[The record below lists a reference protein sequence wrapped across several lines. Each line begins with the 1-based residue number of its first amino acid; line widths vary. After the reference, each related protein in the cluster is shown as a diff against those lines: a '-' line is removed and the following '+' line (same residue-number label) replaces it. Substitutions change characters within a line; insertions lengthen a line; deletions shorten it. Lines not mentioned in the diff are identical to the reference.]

1 MNKILVCTVSLDIL
15 ERAVIQGQSVV
26 SLEPKIS
33 SLEKEDLTLLRE
45 KVADQGKIID
55 FQQKLMEETRTQVTS
70 VAETV
75 QKEVKSYAQ
84 VVKVSCDNALAPQQ
98 VRKVVKQIKDSD
110 DRSRNL
116 MIYGLV
122 EEDEEK

>member
-75 QKEVKSYAQ
+75 KSILVGQPWHHYVSSVFQ
-84 VVKVSCDNALAPQQ
+84 VQL
-98 VRKVVKQIKDSD
+98 
-110 DRSRNL
+110 
-116 MIYGLV
+116 
-122 EEDEEK
+122 